1 MSLPNTANVARVQY
15 LSDEWIQ
22 RADAALAE
30 AWAAADR
37 PAGAAG
43 APADDAATDGDT
55 TTTVAYEVVGAP
67 GGKVAY
73 HLHFGPDGAGVGA
86 GPPQG
91 EPTATMALD
100 YDTAVEI
107 ARGDES
113 AQAAFMQG
121 RLKLDGDVTVLINR
135 APELAAVGDALAA
148 LRADTTY

>member
-37 PAGAAG
+37 PGGAAERG
-43 APADDAATDGDT
+43 AATGDGDT
-55 TTTVAYEVVGAP
+55 TTTVAYEVAGAP

-107 ARGDES
+107 ARGEES

-135 APELAAVGDALAA
+135 APELAAVGDALAGV
-148 LRADTTY
+148 RADTTY

>member
-22 RADAALAE
+22 RADAEL
-30 AWAAADR
+30 AAAW
-37 PAGAAG
+37 
-43 APADDAATDGDT
+43 DAADPPGGDSAT
-55 TTTVAYEVVGAP
+55 TTTVAYEVTAAP

-107 ARGDES
+107 ARGEES